1 MKFIELDSQLNQWE
15 EFVETNEL
23 GNFGQ
28 SSYQFELLLS
38 RGRKAQVFAVVSDTD
53 DILVGGVVNW
63 DPTRLGYK
71 YSLDYG
77 PLVKDWADTDALK
90 CFFDGLIEYAKR
102 NKGLYLSVSP
112 NAIYQEFDNDG
123 NPICTPKKQIL
134 DAMCGLGFTHEPFKY
149 GMQDT
154 GVTVWQYVKKID
166 GQTYP
171 EISKS
176 YHKMA
181 KQYLK
186 KNKLYQVNVREL
198 SRDELPMFKK
208 IIDDTAQRRHFLS
221 KDLEYFETAYDKFQ
235 DRIKFVVAEVCFSKY
250 IQIAQDK
257 LDKTNQ
263 EIEKLQ
269 LKKETAS
276 NKTRIDKQ
284 LSELFKQR
292 DNHEKRIQHGKQ
304 MKIHAGKDVIPVAG
318 AMFIIMPQETDYL
331 FSGSYEEYSE
341 FYAPYQIQD
350 YMLQISQKLGVKTY
364 NFLGIDGKFDG
375 TDGVLKFKTQFD
387 GVAQQ
392 LIGTF
397 DLPVNKFKFNM
408 YKNLKRLV
416 TKFKNS

>member
-350 YMLQISQKLGVKTY
+350 YMLRVSQNLGVKTY

-375 TDGVLKFKTQFD
+375 SDGVLKFKTQFE

-416 TKFKNS
+416 TK

>member
-350 YMLQISQKLGVKTY
+350 YMLRVSQNLGVKTY

-375 TDGVLKFKTQFD
+375 SDGVLKFKTQFE

-416 TKFKNS
+416 TKFKNL

>member
-1 MKFIELDSQLNQWE
+1 MKFIALDNQLDQWE
-15 EFVETNEL
+15 TFVETNEL

-38 RGRKAQVFAVVSDTD
+38 RGRKAKVFGVISNTD

-77 PLVKDWADTDALK
+77 PLVKDWTDTDALK
-90 CFFDGLIEYAKR
+90 CFFDGLVEYAKR

-112 NAIYQEFDNDG
+112 NAVYQEFDNDG

-198 SRDELPMFKK
+198 SRDELSMFKK

-221 KDLEYFETAYDKFQ
+221 KDLKYFETAYDKFQ

-304 MKIHAGKDVIPVAG
+304 MRIHAGKDVIPVAG

-350 YMLQISQKLGVKTY
+350 YMLRILLLCQ
-364 NFLGIDGKFDG
+364 
-375 TDGVLKFKTQFD
+375 
-387 GVAQQ
+387 
-392 LIGTF
+392 
-397 DLPVNKFKFNM
+397 
-408 YKNLKRLV
+408 
-416 TKFKNS
+416 

>member
-1 MKFIELDSQLNQWE
+1 MKFIALDNQLDQWE
-15 EFVETNEL
+15 TFVETNEL

-38 RGRKAQVFAVVSDTD
+38 RGRKAKVFGVISNTD

-77 PLVKDWADTDALK
+77 PLVKDWTDTDALK
-90 CFFDGLIEYAKR
+90 CFFDGLVEYAKR

-112 NAIYQEFDNDG
+112 NAVYQEFDNDG

-198 SRDELPMFKK
+198 SRDELSMFKK
-208 IIDDTAQRRHFLS
+208 IIDDTAQRRHFLN
-221 KDLEYFETAYDKFQ
+221 KDLKYFETAYDKFQ

-304 MKIHAGKDVIPVAG
+304 MRIHAGKDVIPVAG

-350 YMLQISQKLGVKTY
+350 YMLRISQNLGVKTY

-375 TDGVLKFKTQFD
+375 SDGVLKFKTQFE
-387 GVAQQ
+387 GIAQQ

-397 DLPVNKFKFNM
+397 NIPINPFKFNI
-408 YKNLKRLV
+408 YKNLKKLF
-416 TKFKNS
+416 TK

>member
-1 MKFIELDSQLNQWE
+1 MKFIALDNQLDQWE
-15 EFVETNEL
+15 TFVETNEL

-38 RGRKAQVFAVVSDTD
+38 RGRKAKVFGVISNTD

-77 PLVKDWADTDALK
+77 PLVKDWSDTDALK
-90 CFFDGLIEYAKR
+90 CFFDGLVEYAKR

-112 NAIYQEFDNDG
+112 NAVYQEFDNDG

-198 SRDELPMFKK
+198 SRDELSMFKK

-221 KDLEYFETAYDKFQ
+221 KDLKYFETAYDKFQ

-304 MKIHAGKDVIPVAG
+304 MRIHAGKDVIPVAG

-350 YMLQISQKLGVKTY
+350 YMLRISQNLGVKTY

-375 TDGVLKFKTQFD
+375 SDGVLKFKTQFE
-387 GVAQQ
+387 GIAQQ

-397 DLPVNKFKFNM
+397 NIPINPFKFNI
-408 YKNLKRLV
+408 YKNLKKLV
-416 TKFKNS
+416 TK

>member
-1 MKFIELDSQLNQWE
+1 MKFIALDNQLDQWE
-15 EFVETNEL
+15 TFVETNEL

-38 RGRKAQVFAVVSDTD
+38 RGRKAKLFGVVSDTD

-63 DPTRLGYK
+63 DPTKLGYK

-77 PLVKDWADTDALK
+77 PLVKDWSDTDALK
-90 CFFDGLIEYAKR
+90 CFFDGLVEYAKR

-208 IIDDTAQRRHFLS
+208 IIDDTAQCRHFLS

-304 MKIHAGKDVIPVAG
+304 MRIHAGKDVIPVAG

-350 YMLQISQKLGVKTY
+350 YMLRISQNLGVKTY

-375 TDGVLKFKTQFD
+375 SDGVLKFKTQFE
-387 GVAQQ
+387 GIAQQ

-397 DLPVNKFKFNM
+397 NIPINPFKFNI
-408 YKNLKRLV
+408 YKNLKKLV
-416 TKFKNS
+416 TK

>member
-1 MKFIELDSQLNQWE
+1 MKFIALDNQLDQWE
-15 EFVETNEL
+15 TFVETNEL

-38 RGRKAQVFAVVSDTD
+38 RGRKAKVFGVISNTD

-77 PLVKDWADTDALK
+77 PLVKDWTDTDALK
-90 CFFDGLIEYAKR
+90 CFFDGLVEYAKR

-112 NAIYQEFDNDG
+112 NAVYQEFDNDG

-198 SRDELPMFKK
+198 SRDELSMFKK

-221 KDLEYFETAYDKFQ
+221 KDLKYFETAYDKFQ

-304 MKIHAGKDVIPVAG
+304 MRIHAGKDVIPVAG

-350 YMLQISQKLGVKTY
+350 YMLRISQNLGVKTY

-375 TDGVLKFKTQFD
+375 SDGVLKFKTQFE
-387 GVAQQ
+387 GIAQQ

-397 DLPVNKFKFNM
+397 NIPINPFKFNI
-408 YKNLKRLV
+408 YKNLKKLF
-416 TKFKNS
+416 TK

>member
-1 MKFIELDSQLNQWE
+1 MKFIALDNQLDQWE
-15 EFVETNEL
+15 TFVETNEL

-38 RGRKAQVFAVVSDTD
+38 RGRKAKVFGVISNTD

-77 PLVKDWADTDALK
+77 PLVKDWTDTDALK
-90 CFFDGLIEYAKR
+90 CFFDGLVEYAKR

-112 NAIYQEFDNDG
+112 NAVYQEFYNDG

-198 SRDELPMFKK
+198 SRDELSMFKK

-221 KDLEYFETAYDKFQ
+221 KDLKYFETAYDKFQ

-304 MKIHAGKDVIPVAG
+304 MRIHAGKDVIPVAG

-350 YMLQISQKLGVKTY
+350 YMLRISQNLGVKTY

-375 TDGVLKFKTQFD
+375 SDGVLKFKTQFE
-387 GVAQQ
+387 GIAQQ

-397 DLPVNKFKFNM
+397 NIPINPFKFNI
-408 YKNLKRLV
+408 YKNLKKLV
-416 TKFKNS
+416 TK

>member
-1 MKFIELDSQLNQWE
+1 MKFIALDNQLDQWE
-15 EFVETNEL
+15 TFVETNEL

-38 RGRKAQVFAVVSDTD
+38 RGRKAKVFGVISNTD

-77 PLVKDWADTDALK
+77 PLVKDWTDTDALK
-90 CFFDGLIEYAKR
+90 CFFDGLVEYAKR

-112 NAIYQEFDNDG
+112 NAVYQEFYNDG

-198 SRDELPMFKK
+198 SRDELSMFKK

-221 KDLEYFETAYDKFQ
+221 KDLKYFETAYDKFQ

-304 MKIHAGKDVIPVAG
+304 MRIHAGKDVIPVAG

-350 YMLQISQKLGVKTY
+350 YMLRISQNLGVKTY

-375 TDGVLKFKTQFD
+375 SDGVLKFKTQFE
-387 GVAQQ
+387 GIAQQ

-397 DLPVNKFKFNM
+397 NIPNNPFKFNI
-408 YKNLKRLV
+408 YKNLKKLV
-416 TKFKNS
+416 TK

>member
-1 MKFIELDSQLNQWE
+1 MKFIALDNQLDQWE
-15 EFVETNEL
+15 TFVETNEL

-38 RGRKAQVFAVVSDTD
+38 RGRKAKVFGVISNTD

-77 PLVKDWADTDALK
+77 PLVKDWSDTDALK
-90 CFFDGLIEYAKR
+90 CFFDGLVEYAKR

-198 SRDELPMFKK
+198 SRDDLPMFKK

-304 MKIHAGKDVIPVAG
+304 MRIHAGKDVIPVAG

-350 YMLQISQKLGVKTY
+350 YMLRISQNLGVKTY

-375 TDGVLKFKTQFD
+375 SDGVLKFKTQFE
-387 GVAQQ
+387 GIAQQ

-397 DLPVNKFKFNM
+397 NIPINPFKFNI
-408 YKNLKRLV
+408 YKNLKKLV
-416 TKFKNS
+416 TK

>member
-1 MKFIELDSQLNQWE
+1 MI
-15 EFVETNEL
+15 
-23 GNFGQ
+23 
-28 SSYQFELLLS
+28 Y
-38 RGRKAQVFAVVSDTD
+38 SDTD

-63 DPTRLGYK
+63 DPTKLGYK

-77 PLVKDWADTDALK
+77 PLVKDWADTDALG
-90 CFFDGLIEYAKR
+90 CFFDGLVQYAKHH
-102 NKGLYLSVSP
+102 KGLYLSVSP

-134 DAMCGLGFTHEPFKY
+134 DAMCGLGFIHEPFKY

-350 YMLQISQKLGVKTY
+350 YMLRVSQNLGVKTY

-375 TDGVLKFKTQFD
+375 SDGVLKFKTQFE

>member
-350 YMLQISQKLGVKTY
+350 YMLRVSQNLGVKTY

-375 TDGVLKFKTQFD
+375 SDGVLKFKTQFE

>member
-1 MKFIELDSQLNQWE
+1 MKFIALDNQLDQWE
-15 EFVETNEL
+15 TFVETNEL

-38 RGRKAQVFAVVSDTD
+38 RGRKAKVFGVISNTD

-71 YSLDYG
+71 YSLYYG
-77 PLVKDWADTDALK
+77 PLVKDWSDTDALK
-90 CFFDGLIEYAKR
+90 CFFDGLVEYAKR

-186 KNKLYQVNVREL
+186 KNKLFQVNVREL
-198 SRDELPMFKK
+198 SRDDLPMFKK

-304 MKIHAGKDVIPVAG
+304 MRIHAGKDVIPVAG

-350 YMLQISQKLGVKTY
+350 YMLRISQNLGVKTY

-375 TDGVLKFKTQFD
+375 VLKFKTQFE
-387 GVAQQ
+387 GIAQQ

-397 DLPVNKFKFNM
+397 NIPINPFKFNI
-408 YKNLKRLV
+408 YKNLKKLV
-416 TKFKNS
+416 TK

>member
-1 MKFIELDSQLNQWE
+1 MKFIALDNQLDQWE
-15 EFVETNEL
+15 TFVETNEL

-38 RGRKAQVFAVVSDTD
+38 RGRKAKVFGVISNTD

-77 PLVKDWADTDALK
+77 PLVKDWSDTDALK
-90 CFFDGLIEYAKR
+90 CFFDGLVEYAKR

-186 KNKLYQVNVREL
+186 KNKLFQVNVREL
-198 SRDELPMFKK
+198 SRDDLPMFKK

-304 MKIHAGKDVIPVAG
+304 MRIHAGKDVIPVAG

-350 YMLQISQKLGVKTY
+350 YMLRISQNLGVKTY

-375 TDGVLKFKTQFD
+375 VLKFKTQFE
-387 GVAQQ
+387 GIAQQ

-397 DLPVNKFKFNM
+397 NIPINPFKFNI
-408 YKNLKRLV
+408 YKNLKKLV
-416 TKFKNS
+416 TK

>member
-1 MKFIELDSQLNQWE
+1 MKFIALDNQLDQWE
-15 EFVETNEL
+15 TFVETNEL

-38 RGRKAQVFAVVSDTD
+38 RGRKAKLFGVVSDTD

-63 DPTRLGYK
+63 DPTKLGYK

-77 PLVKDWADTDALK
+77 PLVKDWSDTDALK
-90 CFFDGLIEYAKR
+90 CFFDGLVEYAKR

-304 MKIHAGKDVIPVAG
+304 MRIHAGKDVIPVAG

-350 YMLQISQKLGVKTY
+350 YMLRISQNLGVKTY

-375 TDGVLKFKTQFD
+375 SDGVLKFKTQFE

-397 DLPVNKFKFNM
+397 NMPINYFKFNL
-408 YKNLKRLV
+408 YKKV
-416 TKFKNS
+416 KNIVIK

>member
-350 YMLQISQKLGVKTY
+350 YMLRVSQNLGVKTY
-364 NFLGIDGKFDG
+364 NFLGIDGKFDCS
-375 TDGVLKFKTQFD
+375 DGVLKFKTQFE